1 VIETS
6 DSSSGLQFKQVFRE
20 NMSRKSN
27 PQVTKISGKEKD
39 WTKVSFSP
47 DLSKFGM
54 VELDNDIMELFV
66 KRVYDLAGCT
76 HKSLKV
82 FLNDQ
87 KIPIK
92 DFKEYVNL
100 YLPEGESIRIYE
112 SVNERWE
119 VCVGI
124 SDGHFQQVSFVNS
137 ISTWKGGSHVKMVS
151 DQICGSLIEL
161 IVKKHKNV
169 KIKPHHVKNHLWVF
183 INSLIENPA
192 FDSQTKECLTSL
204 PKSFGSSCALSE
216 NFMKNCK

>member
-1 VIETS
+1 
-6 DSSSGLQFKQVFRE
+6 
-20 NMSRKSN
+20 MSQKSN
-27 PQVTKISGKEKD
+27 PQVSKITGKEKD

-54 VELDNDIMELFV
+54 QELDNDIIELFI

-82 FLNDQ
+82 YLNDE
-87 KIPIK
+87 KISIK
-92 DFKEYVNL
+92 DFKEYVGL
-100 YLPEGESIRIYE
+100 YLPEGESVRIYE
-112 SVNERWE
+112 SINARWE

-137 ISTWKGGSHVKMVS
+137 ISTWKGGSHVKAIS
-151 DQICGSLIEL
+151 DQICNSLVEMIL
-161 IVKKHKNV
+161 KKNKNV
-169 KIKPHHVKNHLWVF
+169 KIKAHHVKNHLWVF

-204 PKSFGSSCALSE
+204 PKSFGSEYALSE
-216 NFMKNCK
+216 NFLKNRKTFLNFNCAKLYYSL